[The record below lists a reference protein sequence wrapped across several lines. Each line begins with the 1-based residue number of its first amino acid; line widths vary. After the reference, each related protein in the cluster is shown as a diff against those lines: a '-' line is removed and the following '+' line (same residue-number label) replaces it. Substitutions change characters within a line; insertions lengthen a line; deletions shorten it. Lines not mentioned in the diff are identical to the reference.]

1 MNTRHN
7 QYTAIVERDGKWY
20 VATCPEVPEA
30 NGQGESEP
38 AALENLSQAI
48 TMVLDE
54 RRRDA
59 IAHAPADAHVATVCM
74 A

>member
-1 MNTRHN
+1 MKPRHN
-7 QYTAIVERDGKWY
+7 QYTALVERDGKWY

-30 NGQGESEP
+30 NGQGESERE
-38 AALENLSQAI
+38 ALDNLAQAI
-48 TMVLDE
+48 TLILDE

-59 IAHAPADAHVATVCM
+59 LAHAPADAHVATVCM